1 MTNSPFQIRVG
12 VRERQRV
19 EIPQFCYYQLSTAA
33 LLLLAFLFCKKKKKK
48 KLLRKELISVK
59 KYYVRNWKIITAN
72 TLSSVYSARLF

>member
-33 LLLLAFLFCKKKKKK
+33 LLLLAFLFCKKKKK
-48 KLLRKELISVK
+48 
-59 KYYVRNWKIITAN
+59 ITEKG
-72 TLSSVYSARLF
+72 TDFS

>member
-1 MTNSPFQIRVG
+1 MTNSPFQIRAG

-33 LLLLAFLFCKKKKKK
+33 LLLLAFLFCKKKKK
-48 KLLRKELISVK
+48 LLRKELISVK
-59 KYYVRNWKIITAN
+59 KYYLRNWKIITAN

>member
-19 EIPQFCYYQLSTAA
+19 EIPQFCYYHLSTAA
-33 LLLLAFLFCKKKKKK
+33 LLLWAFLFCKKKK